1 MTTHGD
7 PPRDY
12 FQASHP
18 PDHLKSLAQKCAPR
32 VHPFEALRPI
42 PRPHPPPPGRS
53 PHCPAAHTAP
63 LCFRLSGSDL
73 PGEEWLDYEKH
84 GHRRS
89 VIRRVKRFL
98 SAHEHPGSPRG
109 RRYARQA
116 SDSSAFFLPP
126 GDLSPARDL
135 LDVPSRSP
143 RRAPKPLAPDG
154 GPALHS
160 SLGELST
167 IRETSRTSTLQ
178 SLTPQTS
185 LRASP
190 GKMPQVPEVRITA
203 PGPAAEDL
211 GDSSASLQSFE
222 FTGVQAGGPGQP
234 GDPLRL
240 MVFPSGEGTPP
251 RAPSP
256 QPGSAPA
263 EPDLF
268 PFAPGGAD
276 PFANDPFPKRWSLP
290 GFLESSHTSLEA
302 RGPEPP
308 LLLDPETSSETS
320 GINFVAGPR
329 ASPDLLY
336 LMATL
341 DTKETDI
348 VELNN
353 ERTDGSPGGKPAS
366 PSA

>member
-1 MTTHGD
+1 M
-7 PPRDY
+7 
-12 FQASHP
+12 
-18 PDHLKSLAQKCAPR
+18 
-32 VHPFEALRPI
+32 
-42 PRPHPPPPGRS
+42 
-53 PHCPAAHTAP
+53 
-63 LCFRLSGSDL
+63 

-84 GHRRS
+84 GHRHS
-89 VIRRVKRFL
+89 MIRRVKRFL

-116 SDSSAFFLPP
+116 SESSAFFPP
-126 GDLSPARDL
+126 GDLSPPRDL
-135 LDVPSRSP
+135 LDVPARRP
-143 RRAPKPLAPDG
+143 RRAPKHLAPDG
-154 GPALHS
+154 SPALHS

-167 IRETSRTSTLQ
+167 IREASRTSTLQ

-190 GKMPQVPEVRITA
+190 VKMPQVPEVRITA

-211 GDSSASLQSFE
+211 GDSTASIQSFE
-222 FTGVQAGGPGQP
+222 FTGVQP

-251 RAPSP
+251 RGPSP
-256 QPGSAPA
+256 QAVSAQA

-268 PFAPGGAD
+268 PFAPGED
-276 PFANDPFPKRWSLP
+276 PFANDAFPKRWSLP

-302 RGPEPP
+302 RGLEPANPEPP

-336 LMATL
+336 LMETL

-348 VELNN
+348 IEFNN

-366 PSA
+366 SRT